1 MKITFDSMTQ
11 IDKNTGRTER
21 NTKLAENSVKAY
33 AGNIQVAFDG
43 KDRVGFGT
51 EPVSKGKV
59 RVPQETDSVEAQVQ
73 NMRNQMTV
81 MSHTMSDEDFAR
93 MQEEGYDPSEMDPQ
107 EAVTI
112 LDKIK
117 TELLKAGEYVQ
128 GFTDKLDRT
137 TLIEVVGSEAL
148 AATLMEAF
156 RKQDI
161 PLEKQNTEQ
170 VLWALE
176 IAKQIKAPT
185 ESTYYFMVSNGM
197 EATLKDFYMASASGS
212 SLSQEQGSVYFA
224 EEVNGYITKNI
235 QEADAES
242 LNLEQEIVK
251 LLERLNLSMGSEE
264 QEAAVW
270 LVEKGL
276 PVDAE
281 AIRRLKDIRAVE
293 FPLAPE
299 KVIETSLAAIAEGK
313 PVGEGNLG
321 KNANIYQKAYQL
333 VQDCEE
339 ENQAGLVKD
348 RRLLEE
354 LRLQMTVE
362 ANIKLLK
369 SGFLIDTAPIEET
382 IEALKEMER
391 ELANQYFPKAEN
403 PEEKY
408 QLYKEAN
415 SLLKELPGLPL
426 ATVSKWSLRLE
437 TGTLAE
443 FHTEG
448 QQLAASYKS
457 AGERYEAL
465 WTAPRADLGDS
476 IKKAFANVDEI
487 LKDLNYEATEENRKA
502 IRALGYNRM
511 ELTEENVEKVKLAQR
526 SVEAV
531 IRQMTPAATL
541 KMIRD
546 GVNPLESTLP
556 QLQQYFEE
564 LPREFS
570 QAAEKYSKFLY
581 QLQSN
586 GEITPQERE
595 AFIGCYRLLN
605 QLEKSDGA
613 AVGALVNVNGE
624 INFANLLSA
633 VRSNKFKGMDTVVN
647 DTLGALTE
655 SAVMKF
661 SISEQIRQGYLKES
675 ADYTRQQYK
684 EAAGASENVFQML
697 ERGQLPASVQNLVA
711 AGALEQEPAGVW
723 ESLFGKNRF
732 KNGKTEGT
740 KPERTLTGKLP
751 ELWQR
756 LEGSEEFKEA
766 YESSLEE
773 AMEQVET
780 GTLQEAESVVD
791 IRSQKLLH
799 KQLHIMQKLSP
810 DEEYYFPMEIQGE
823 VTGVHLQF
831 THSEREQGLVRLTM
845 ESSRL
850 GRLSGHLQVTE
861 KGIEGYF
868 VGNEPETVM
877 NLKGSTDIISSSI
890 RKEWTF
896 CELEFIYSDTSDI
909 PMDWTRRSAGA
920 QVSNERLYG
929 LAKDFLQAVKAVGDG
944 IEER

>member
-11 IDKNTGRTER
+11 IDKNTVKPERSTKTTEG
-21 NTKLAENSVKAY
+21 ASKAY
-33 AGNIQVAFDG
+33 SGNIHVAFDG

-51 EPVSKGKV
+51 EQVSKGKGK
-59 RVPQETDSVEAQVQ
+59 VPQEAGSAKTQVQ

-117 TELLKAGEYVQ
+117 AELLKAGEYVQ
-128 GFTDKLDRT
+128 GFTDNLDRT

-148 AATLMEAF
+148 AATLMEEF
-156 RKQDI
+156 DKQDI
-161 PLEKQNTEQ
+161 PLDRQNAEQ

-176 IAKQIKAPT
+176 IAKQIKMPT
-185 ESTYYFMVSNGM
+185 ESTYYYMAANGM

-212 SLSQEQGSVYFA
+212 VLSQEQSSTYFA
-224 EEVNGYITKNI
+224 EEVNGYITKNVNG
-235 QEADAES
+235 ADTEN
-242 LNLEQEIVK
+242 LNLDREIVK
-251 LLERLNLSMGSEE
+251 LLEKLNVPLGADE
-264 QEAAVW
+264 QMAATW

-276 PVDAE
+276 PVDADS
-281 AIRRLKDIRAVE
+281 IGRLKDILSVE
-293 FPLAPE
+293 FPLEAD

-313 PVGEGNLG
+313 SVGEGKLTDNT
-321 KNANIYQKAYQL
+321 NVYQKAYQL
-333 VQDCEE
+333 VMDLED
-339 ENQAGLVKD
+339 ENLAGMVKD

-369 SGFLIDTAPIEET
+369 SGFIIDTAPMEET
-382 IEALKEMER
+382 IEALKQIER

-408 QLYKEAN
+408 QLFKETDN
-415 SLLKELPGLPL
+415 LLKELPGLPL

-437 TGTLAE
+437 SGTLAE
-443 FHTEG
+443 FREEG
-448 QQLAASYKS
+448 QQLAAAYKA

-511 ELTEENVEKVKLAQR
+511 ELTEENVERVKHAQR
-526 SVEAV
+526 SIEQV
-531 IRQMTPAATL
+531 ILKMTPAATL

-556 QLQQYFEE
+556 QLQQYFRE
-564 LPREFS
+564 LPEEFS
-570 QAAEKYSKFLY
+570 QTAEKYSKFLY

-613 AVGALVNVNGE
+613 AIGALVNIGGE
-624 INFANLLSA
+624 LNFGNLLSA
-633 VRSNKFKGMDTVVN
+633 IRSNRFKGMDSKVN
-647 DTLGALTE
+647 DMMGALTE

-661 SISEQIRQGYLKES
+661 SISEQINQGYLKEN
-675 ADYTRQQYK
+675 AAHTRQQYK
-684 EAAGASENVFQML
+684 EAAGASQEVYQML
-697 ERGQLPASVQNLVA
+697 MRGELPASAQNVVA
-711 AGALEQEPAGVW
+711 ANVLELEPVSVW
-723 ESLFGKNRF
+723 EALLGKNNPKKGKAEAEKSE
-732 KNGKTEGT
+732 KNTS
-740 KPERTLTGKLP
+740 GKLQ
-751 ELWQR
+751 EIWQR
-756 LEGSEEFKEA
+756 LENKGQFAEDYEGTTEEVLERVEA
-766 YESSLEE
+766 D
-773 AMEQVET
+773 
-780 GTLQEAESVVD
+780 TLQEADSVMD

-799 KQLHIMQKLSP
+799 KQLHIMKSLSEN
-810 DEEYYFPMEIQGE
+810 EEYYFPMEIGGK
-823 VTGVHLQF
+823 VTGIHLQF
-831 THSEREQGLVRLTM
+831 THNEREQGLIRLTLQ
-845 ESSRL
+845 SSLL
-850 GRLSGHLQVTE
+850 GRISGHLQVTE
-861 KGIEGYF
+861 EGIQGYF
-868 VGNEPETVM
+868 VGNQPETVM
-877 NLKGSTDIISSSI
+877 NLKGSTDIINSSI

-896 CELEFIYSDTSDI
+896 CEIEYIFSDTNDI

>member
-176 IAKQIKAPT
+176 IAKQIKVPT

-321 KNANIYQKAYQL
+321 KDANIYQKACQL

-339 ENQAGLVKD
+339 GNLAGLVKD

-437 TGTLAE
+437 TGTLVE

-511 ELTEENVEKVKLAQR
+511 ELTEENVERVKLAQR

-633 VRSNKFKGMDTVVN
+633 VRSNKFKGMDSIVN

-655 SAVMKF
+655 GAVMKF

-732 KNGKTEGT
+732 KKGKTEGT

-868 VGNEPETVM
+868 VGNQSETVM

-920 QVSNERLYG
+920 QVSNENLYA

-944 IEER
+944 IEKR